1 MRFTRAGLAMVSI
14 LALNAC
20 GANGIL
26 GLNPQPTGGVT
37 ITDQQTGKTLTTS
50 LANPF
55 IVSGGSFAVSL
66 AEPHF
71 NGQFGVKV
79 ISWTAPFNIPCFQPT
94 ALAAPNGN
102 IFQFVAVNAA
112 SAADPT
118 EASPCSSFAVSTGYT
133 TDEET
138 ATFTDNKGHAVNFFY
153 QIANTSSA
161 SGSGS
166 GSATVASITLAWNG
180 AVPTDVSGDPGDTC
194 GAFLLTVTAFNAAGA
209 QIIGQSYTNPI
220 TLSTS
225 NYNTSGFSTAVAGL
239 VPAPSPAGETC
250 SNVPPIPGPGGTST
264 LVVPNTT
271 TPSVVYWQPAAA
283 FSGPTV
289 ITATAIGVTPV
300 SAQIQISN
308 ALRKTGPGSS
318 AVQRH

>member
-1 MRFTRAGLAMVSI
+1 MRLTRAGLAMVSI

-37 ITDQQTGKTLTTS
+37 ITNQQTGKVLNTS
-50 LANPF
+50 FANPY
-55 IVSGGSFAVSL
+55 IVSGGSFAVNV

-71 NGQFGVKV
+71 NGAFGVKV

-94 ALAAPNGN
+94 ALPAPNNN

-112 SAADPT
+112 SASSPT
-118 EASPCSSFAVSTGYT
+118 AASPCSSFAVSTGYT

-138 ATFTDNKGHAVNFFY
+138 ATFTDNKGHAINFFY
-153 QIANTSSA
+153 QIANTASS

-166 GSATVASITLAWNG
+166 GSNTVASIALSWSG
-180 AVPTDVSGDPGDTC
+180 EVPTTGGTC
-194 GAFLLTVTAFNAAGA
+194 GAYLLNVTAFDSTGT

-225 NYNTSGFSTAVAGL
+225 NYYTSGFSTATAGL
-239 VPAPSPAGETC
+239 APAPAPAAEDCTDE
-250 SNVPPIPGPGGTST
+250 PPAPIPGPGGTPT

-271 TPSVVYWQPAAA
+271 TPTVVYWQPAAA
-283 FSGPTV
+283 ASGPTV
-289 ITATAIGVTPV
+289 ITAQAAGATEV
-300 SAQIQISN
+300 SAEITISN
-308 ALRKTGPGSS
+308 ALRKTGPGTS